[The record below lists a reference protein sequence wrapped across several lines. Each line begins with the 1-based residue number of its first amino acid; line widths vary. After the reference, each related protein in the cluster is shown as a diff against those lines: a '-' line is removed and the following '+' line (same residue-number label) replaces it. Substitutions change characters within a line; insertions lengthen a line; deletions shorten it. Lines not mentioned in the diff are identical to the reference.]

1 MLERFLSIAERLM
14 RNPAAPFH
22 ELEVAREVERICREE
37 NLALQ
42 VDRWGNLLVEF
53 KRGKGGKERVRPI
66 VLAAHMDHPGFVIR
80 KRLRAGVWKAEF
92 MGGVGEAYFQK
103 GVPLLLMPGRESARL
118 GKRIGGKGKEFEILS
133 RTKVTPQFAVWDLK
147 DFGVRNGKIYGR
159 ACDDLI
165 GVAAALTALIE
176 LKRKRGRVHAMAAI
190 TRGEEVG
197 FHGALVLAESKLIA
211 REALVISLETSRE
224 LPPVKMGEGVIIRV
238 GDRASI
244 FDSNTTRFLAEV
256 GLQESKAES
265 GPETK
270 FKFQRALMSG
280 GTCEGTAYQELGF
293 QTAAVCVALGN
304 YHNCGEKNIIREEF
318 VSMQDGFGM
327 AQLLVAAALEMRNFE
342 RHVKRLP
349 ERLRK
354 YGREARAN
362 FKRFKAQALT
372 GSKAA

>member
-1 MLERFLSIAERLM
+1 
-14 RNPAAPFH
+14 
-22 ELEVAREVERICREE
+22 
-37 NLALQ
+37 
-42 VDRWGNLLVEF
+42 
-53 KRGKGGKERVRPI
+53 
-66 VLAAHMDHPGFVIR
+66 
-80 KRLRAGVWKAEF
+80 
-92 MGGVGEAYFQK
+92 
-103 GVPLLLMPGRESARL
+103 
-118 GKRIGGKGKEFEILS
+118 
-133 RTKVTPQFAVWDLK
+133 
-147 DFGVRNGKIYGR
+147 
-159 ACDDLI
+159 
-165 GVAAALTALIE
+165 
-176 LKRKRGRVHAMAAI
+176 MAAI

-197 FHGALVLAESKLIA
+197 FHGALVLAESKLIP

-244 FDSNTTRFLAEV
+244 FDSNATRFLAEV
-256 GLQESKAES
+256 GLEKSKAES
-265 GPETK
+265 RPETK

-280 GTCEGTAYQELGF
+280 GTCEGTAYQEFGF

-318 VSMQDGFGM
+318 VSVQDGVGM

-354 YGREARAN
+354 YSREARAN

-372 GSKAA
+372 ASKGI